1 MTASRITRRQALRHG
16 LVGVASLTVA
26 ERLLAYGGADDA
38 LAALKPTHAK
48 PGYGPLQFEP
58 GKAFALPKGFHYV
71 RFGRAGSRMSDGL
84 PTPTCHDG
92 SGYFK
97 GRGDMVWI
105 VRNQEGFHPGRA
117 HGPRNAYDRVAQG
130 GVTVS
135 HFDTGSGRLL
145 GSSLVLN
152 GTDNNCN
159 GGATPW
165 GTWLSG
171 EENTVGPDQGFER
184 KHGYVF
190 EVPGHA
196 TGTVEPVPIK
206 AMGRF
211 VHEACPVDPK
221 TGIVYMTEDN
231 GDPGDG
237 FYRYLPHHKGRLH
250 RGGKLQMLAIKG
262 KPGYNTTKDGRAGME
277 LECVWVDIDDPDP
290 NGADDFP
297 QAVYMQGRHKGAAKF
312 MGLEG
317 GTFSKGSCYFVAS
330 DGGPAEQ
337 GQVWRYTPD
346 NRNFKRGTLELLY
359 ASPRNKVLNGPDGI
373 AVSPRGGIL
382 LCEDGDGED
391 VNGAD
396 NWVRGLTPNGELFDF
411 AKVTEKLALH
421 DHIAADLF
429 PFNKRRFDRPP
440 RKGQGIGASETSGP
454 GWSPDGKWL
463 FLHLQYPGETFAVT
477 GPWQKGWL

>member
-1 MTASRITRRQALRHG
+1 MSSMTRRDALRR
-16 LVGVASLTVA
+16 GVFAAASLTA
-26 ERLLAYGGADDA
+26 ADTLLAYGGHNEA
-38 LAALKPTHAK
+38 LAALKGSFGK

-58 GKAFALPKGFHYV
+58 GKALALPKGFHYV

-92 SGYFK
+92 TGYFK
-97 GRGDMVWI
+97 GRADTVWI

-117 HGPRNAYDRVAQG
+117 HGRRNAYDRVAQG

-135 HFDTGSGRLL
+135 HYNTRSGKLVGSA
-145 GSSLVLN
+145 LVLN

-190 EVPGHA
+190 EIPARA
-196 TGTVEPVPIK
+196 TETIEPRPIRE
-206 AMGRF
+206 MGRF

-237 FYRYLPHHKGRLH
+237 FYRYLPDHKGKLN
-250 RGGKLQMLAIKG
+250 RGGKLQMLAIKDRP
-262 KPGYNTTKDGRAGME
+262 KYNTAMKQEVGRK
-277 LECVWVDIDDPDP
+277 LECRWVDIEDPDP

-297 QAVYMQGRHKGAAKF
+297 QAVYMQGRHAGGARF
-312 MGLEG
+312 IGLEG
-317 GTFSKGSCYFVAS
+317 GFFGKGSCYFVAS
-330 DGGPAEQ
+330 DGGEAEQ

-346 NRNFKRGTLELLY
+346 NRDFGRGTLQLVY
-359 ASPRNKVLNGPDGI
+359 QSPRNQVLNGPDGI

-391 VNGAD
+391 VNGKD
-396 NWVRGLTPNGELFDF
+396 NWVRGLTPDGELFNF

-440 RKGQGIGASETSGP
+440 RRGQAVGASETAGP
-454 GWSPDGKWL
+454 GWSPDGTWL
-463 FLHLQYPGETFAVT
+463 FLNIQYPGETFAIT
-477 GPWQKGWL
+477 GPWNRGWL

>member
-1 MTASRITRRQALRHG
+1 MSVVTRRQVIKRGIAAAAG
-16 LVGVASLTVA
+16 LSVADT
-26 ERLLAYGGADDA
+26 LLAYGGHNEA
-38 LAALKPTHAK
+38 LASLRSALER

-58 GKAFALPKGFHYV
+58 GKALALPKGFHYV
-71 RFGRAGSRMSDGL
+71 RFGRAGTRMSDGL

-92 SGYFK
+92 TGYFK
-97 GRGDMVWI
+97 GRGDTVFI

-135 HFDTGSGRLL
+135 HFDTGSGKLL
-145 GSSLVLN
+145 GSALVLN

-171 EENTVGPDQGFER
+171 EENTVGRRQGFER
-184 KHGYVF
+184 EHGYVF
-190 EVPGHA
+190 EVPARA
-196 TGTVEPVPIK
+196 TETVEAVPIR

-211 VHEACPVDPK
+211 VHEACPVDPR

-237 FYRYLPHHKGRLH
+237 FYRYLPHHKGKLH
-250 RGGKLQMLAIKG
+250 RGGKLQMLAVHGRPK
-262 KPGYNTTKDGRAGME
+262 YTTVTGQTVGERLDCR
-277 LECVWVDIDDPDP
+277 WVDIDDPDP
-290 NGADDFP
+290 NGADEFP
-297 QAVYMQGRHKGAAKF
+297 QAVYEQGRHAGGAKF

-317 GTFSKGSCYFVAS
+317 GTFSRGSCYFVAS
-330 DGGPAEQ
+330 DGGEAGQ
-337 GQVWRYTPD
+337 GQVWRYTP
-346 NRNFKRGTLELLY
+346 NRRVHSRGALQLVY
-359 ASPRNKVLNGPDGI
+359 QSPRNQVLNGPDGI
-373 AVSPRGGIL
+373 AVSPRGGIV

-391 VNGAD
+391 VNGED
-396 NWVRGLTPNGELFDF
+396 NWLRGLTPNGKLFNF

-440 RKGQGIGASETSGP
+440 KPGQGVGVSETAGP
-454 GWSPDGKWL
+454 GFSPDGRWL
-463 FLHLQYPGETFAVT
+463 FVHLQYPGETFAIT
-477 GPWQKGWL
+477 GPWRKGSL